1 MSIDSS
7 LRASKRV
14 HEGQEKA
21 NLQGKYNARI
31 PQVQKLEGREIKVD
45 KPVNS
50 KRSMNSSKGL

>member
-7 LRASKRV
+7 LRASKGV

-21 NLQGKYNARI
+21 NLQGKYNAWI

-50 KRSMNSSKGL
+50 KRGMNSSKGL